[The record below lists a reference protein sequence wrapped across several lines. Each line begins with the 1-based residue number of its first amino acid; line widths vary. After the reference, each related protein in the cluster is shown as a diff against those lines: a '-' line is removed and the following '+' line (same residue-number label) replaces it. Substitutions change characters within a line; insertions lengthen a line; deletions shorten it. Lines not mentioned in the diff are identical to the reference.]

1 MTLILED
8 AEARYHKPVI
18 FHCALCV
25 LIIRFQLTFFS
36 NFITIVVVVYS
47 GVRLELPIAM
57 HTGIIKRNTQC
68 MYR

>member
-1 MTLILED
+1 MNP
-8 AEARYHKPVI
+8 PVKKLYGLLS
-18 FHCALCV
+18 CL
-25 LIIRFQLTFFS
+25 LGLGSYTFKRLYPY
-36 NFITIVVVVYS
+36 IVVVVYS

>member
-1 MTLILED
+1 MGIKDNTNIDLQG
-8 AEARYHKPVI
+8 VI
-18 FHCALCV
+18 V
-25 LIIRFQLTFFS
+25 
-36 NFITIVVVVYS
+36 VVVVYS